1 MNEDHVLELPKPGPV
16 DREKALRLIGK
27 VIIDGDD
34 RFTQEEIEIA
44 REIVELDW
52 PVNVADFLAVIAGH
66 MRPGEPQGLAYA
78 ALVYQSQG
86 GDL

>member
-1 MNEDHVLELPKPGPV
+1 MTEDHVLELPKPGPP

-34 RFTQEEIEIA
+34 RFTQEDIEIA
-44 REIVELDW
+44 REIADPDW

-66 MRPGEPQGLAYA
+66 MRPDEPQDLAYA
-78 ALVYQSQG
+78 ALFYQPQG
-86 GDL
+86 GEL

>member
-1 MNEDHVLELPKPGPV
+1 MNEDHVLELPKPGPA

-44 REIVELDW
+44 RET
-52 PVNVADFLAVIAGH
+52 VNVADFLAVIAGH
-66 MRPGEPQGLAYA
+66 LRPGEPQDLAYA

-86 GDL
+86 GDDRRKFQV